1 MRKLPLQQMAVEK
14 GAVILLPHTFQ
25 HHSLKGIGGLYHPRL
40 GGVAL
45 YMLHFGIIGK
55 RSHHA
60 VAHHH
65 RARLIRACSIQV
77 AYLDMGTETHD
88 FIPYLALEAD
98 NDGHGNNHH
107 RQSEGNAHHG
117 DKDSRTGNLLARLRV
132 AINAQRY
139 KAR

>member
-1 MRKLPLQQMAVEK
+1 MAVEE
-14 GAVILLPHTFQ
+14 GAIILLPHTFQ

-65 RARLIRACSIQV
+65 RTRLV
-77 AYLDMGTETHD
+77 
-88 FIPYLALEAD
+88 
-98 NDGHGNNHH
+98 
-107 RQSEGNAHHG
+107 
-117 DKDSRTGNLLARLRV
+117 
-132 AINAQRY
+132 
-139 KAR
+139 